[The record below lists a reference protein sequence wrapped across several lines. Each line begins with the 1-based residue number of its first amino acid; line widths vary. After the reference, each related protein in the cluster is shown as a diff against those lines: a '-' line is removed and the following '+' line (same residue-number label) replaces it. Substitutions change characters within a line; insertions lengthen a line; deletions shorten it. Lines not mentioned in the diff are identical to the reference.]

1 MAQEV
6 LTSENLLIAAL
17 KVNSH
22 EAFVRIF
29 RIYYANLVVFCSQ
42 FVDDRH
48 ACEDIVQDVFVRL
61 WEERHKLEIRR
72 SLRNYLTV
80 QVQNAA
86 LNLLRHNKVKATYAS
101 KQNLQILAL
110 SPEEHMFFSE
120 LTEALDHAIGDLS
133 PKLRETLV
141 LSMNDRLTYPQI
153 AVRLGVSVRTV
164 EARMSKALRL
174 IREQLK
180 MYKLPLMAAAIFE
193 TLNTLDGLWTCSTTT
208 TFT

>member
-1 MAQEV
+1 MTKDV

-17 KVNSH
+17 KLDSH

-29 RIYYANLVVFCSQ
+29 RIYYTNLVMFCSQ

-61 WEERHKLEIRR
+61 WEERHRLEIRR
-72 SLRNYLTV
+72 SLRNYLTA

-86 LNLLRHNKVKATYAS
+86 LDLLRHNKVKALYAS

-120 LTEALDHAIGDLS
+120 LNSALDNALESLS
-133 PKLRETLV
+133 PKLRETIA

-153 AVRLGVSVRTV
+153 AARLGVSVRTV

-180 MYKLPLMAAAIFE
+180 IFKLPLIAAAISQ
-193 TLNTLDGLWTCSTTT
+193 TINMIHGLWT
-208 TFT
+208 